1 MNKNFHKTKFNNG
14 LNKLAKKLGVEAK
27 LYFERK
33 EKLKNMAILVTK
45 EQHVL
50 EELLKAHKAK
60 KLKINIPIVIGT
72 TNKLKVI
79 CEKFEIQFLLV
90 KDNDQ
95 TVREKR
101 ILKILE
107 KNNVDFIV
115 LARYMKI
122 LSPKFVWNYTNRIIN
137 IHPSLLPAFPGAM
150 AYVQVFEKG
159 VRVSGATAHFVTV
172 DLDQG
177 PIIVQE
183 SFKVNSNDQLEKI
196 KRLGREAENK
206 ALLKAVNLFINNKI
220 FTNPGVNYSILT
232 GLMVTSYSLIDKLG
246 VTNINPIVYFYI
258 YSNFGVF
265 FIFNLKFLINK
276 ENIYKGLLTKS
287 KIKEYAIVGISDS
300 TSYLLIL
307 YSLTFVEVSY
317 IAPMRNIGIVFSFI
331 IGYLF
336 LNERLRIN
344 RIIGCLLIFSGI
356 MITGIGIK

>member
-1 MNKNFHKTKFNNG
+1 MKSEINITIIGPDKKGIVAEVTKYVFTNGCNIEEVSQNVLNRVFFMNLKVSVNKNFHKTKFNNG
-14 LNKLAKKLGVEAK
+14 LNKLAKKLGVKAK

-50 EELLKAHKAK
+50 EKLLKAHKAK

-79 CEKFEIQFLLV
+79 CEKFGIQFLLV

-206 ALLKAVNLFINNKI
+206 ALLKAVNLFINNKLESKW
-220 FTNPGVNYSILT
+220 GRV
-232 GLMVTSYSLIDKLG
+232 
-246 VTNINPIVYFYI
+246 IVK
-258 YSNFGVF
+258 S
-265 FIFNLKFLINK
+265 
-276 ENIYKGLLTKS
+276 TK
-287 KIKEYAIVGISDS
+287 
-300 TSYLLIL
+300 
-307 YSLTFVEVSY
+307 
-317 IAPMRNIGIVFSFI
+317 
-331 IGYLF
+331 
-336 LNERLRIN
+336 
-344 RIIGCLLIFSGI
+344 
-356 MITGIGIK
+356 

>member
-1 MNKNFHKTKFNNG
+1 MKSEINITIIGPDKKGIVAEVTKYVFTNGCNIEEVSQNVLNRIFFMNLKVSVNKNFHKTKFNNG

-79 CEKFEIQFLLV
+79 CEKFGIQFLLV

-206 ALLKAVNLFINNKI
+206 ALLKAVNLFINNKLESKW
-220 FTNPGVNYSILT
+220 GRV
-232 GLMVTSYSLIDKLG
+232 
-246 VTNINPIVYFYI
+246 IVK
-258 YSNFGVF
+258 S
-265 FIFNLKFLINK
+265 
-276 ENIYKGLLTKS
+276 TK
-287 KIKEYAIVGISDS
+287 
-300 TSYLLIL
+300 
-307 YSLTFVEVSY
+307 
-317 IAPMRNIGIVFSFI
+317 
-331 IGYLF
+331 
-336 LNERLRIN
+336 
-344 RIIGCLLIFSGI
+344 
-356 MITGIGIK
+356 

>member
-1 MNKNFHKTKFNNG
+1 MKSEINITIIGPDKKGIVAEVTKYVFTNGCNIEEVSQNVLNRVFFMNLKVSVNKNFHKTKFNNG
-14 LNKLAKKLGVEAK
+14 LNKLAKKLGVKAK

-50 EELLKAHKAK
+50 EKLLKAHKAK

-206 ALLKAVNLFINNKI
+206 ALLKAVNLFINNKLESKW
-220 FTNPGVNYSILT
+220 GRV
-232 GLMVTSYSLIDKLG
+232 
-246 VTNINPIVYFYI
+246 IVK
-258 YSNFGVF
+258 S
-265 FIFNLKFLINK
+265 
-276 ENIYKGLLTKS
+276 TK
-287 KIKEYAIVGISDS
+287 
-300 TSYLLIL
+300 
-307 YSLTFVEVSY
+307 
-317 IAPMRNIGIVFSFI
+317 
-331 IGYLF
+331 
-336 LNERLRIN
+336 
-344 RIIGCLLIFSGI
+344 
-356 MITGIGIK
+356 

>member
-1 MNKNFHKTKFNNG
+1 MKSEINITIIGPDKKGIVAEVTKYVFTNGCNIEEVSQNVLNRVFFMNLKVSVNKNFHKTKFNNG
-14 LNKLAKKLGVEAK
+14 LNKLAKKLGVKAK

-79 CEKFEIQFLLV
+79 CEKFGIQFLLV

-183 SFKVNSNDQLEKI
+183 SFKVKSNDQLEKI

-206 ALLKAVNLFINNKI
+206 ALLKAVNLFIN
-220 FTNPGVNYSILT
+220 
-232 GLMVTSYSLIDKLG
+232 DKLESKWG
-246 VTNINPIVYFYI
+246 RVIVK
-258 YSNFGVF
+258 S
-265 FIFNLKFLINK
+265 
-276 ENIYKGLLTKS
+276 TK
-287 KIKEYAIVGISDS
+287 
-300 TSYLLIL
+300 
-307 YSLTFVEVSY
+307 
-317 IAPMRNIGIVFSFI
+317 
-331 IGYLF
+331 
-336 LNERLRIN
+336 
-344 RIIGCLLIFSGI
+344 
-356 MITGIGIK
+356 

>member
-1 MNKNFHKTKFNNG
+1 MKSEINITIIGPDKKGIVAEVTKYIFTNGCNIEGVSQNVLNKVFFMNVKVSANKNFQKTKFDNG
-14 LNKLAKKLGVEAK
+14 LKKLAEKSGLEAK
-27 LYFERK
+27 LYFEKK

-45 EQHVL
+45 EPHVL

-72 TNKLKVI
+72 TNKLKEI
-79 CEKFEIQFLLV
+79 SKKFGIKFLLV

-95 TVREKR
+95 TIRERR

-150 AYVQVFEKG
+150 AYVQAFEKG

-183 SFKVNSNDQLEKI
+183 SFKVNSDDQLEKI
-196 KRLGREAENK
+196 KRLGKEAENK
-206 ALLKAVNLFINNKI
+206 SLLKAVNLFINNKLESKW
-220 FTNPGVNYSILT
+220 GRV
-232 GLMVTSYSLIDKLG
+232 
-246 VTNINPIVYFYI
+246 IV
-258 YSNFGVF
+258 
-265 FIFNLKFLINK
+265 
-276 ENIYKGLLTKS
+276 
-287 KIKEYAIVGISDS
+287 KIH
-300 TSYLLIL
+300 
-307 YSLTFVEVSY
+307 
-317 IAPMRNIGIVFSFI
+317 
-331 IGYLF
+331 
-336 LNERLRIN
+336 
-344 RIIGCLLIFSGI
+344 
-356 MITGIGIK
+356 

>member
-1 MNKNFHKTKFNNG
+1 MKSEINITIIGPDKKGIVAEVTKYVFTNGCNIEEVSQNVLNRVFFMNLKVSVNKNFHKTKFNNG

-79 CEKFEIQFLLV
+79 CEKFGIQFLLV

-159 VRVSGATAHFVTV
+159 ATAHFVTV

-206 ALLKAVNLFINNKI
+206 ALLKAVNLFIN
-220 FTNPGVNYSILT
+220 
-232 GLMVTSYSLIDKLG
+232 DKLESKWG
-246 VTNINPIVYFYI
+246 RVIVK
-258 YSNFGVF
+258 S
-265 FIFNLKFLINK
+265 
-276 ENIYKGLLTKS
+276 TK
-287 KIKEYAIVGISDS
+287 
-300 TSYLLIL
+300 
-307 YSLTFVEVSY
+307 
-317 IAPMRNIGIVFSFI
+317 
-331 IGYLF
+331 
-336 LNERLRIN
+336 
-344 RIIGCLLIFSGI
+344 
-356 MITGIGIK
+356 

>member
-1 MNKNFHKTKFNNG
+1 MKSEINITIIGPDKKGIVAEVTKYVFTNGCNIEEVSQNVLNRVFFMNLKVSVNKNFHKTKFNNG
-14 LNKLAKKLGVEAK
+14 LNKLAKKLGVKAK

-50 EELLKAHKAK
+50 EKLLKAHKAK

-206 ALLKAVNLFINNKI
+206 ALLKAVNLFIN
-220 FTNPGVNYSILT
+220 
-232 GLMVTSYSLIDKLG
+232 DKLESKWG
-246 VTNINPIVYFYI
+246 RVIVK
-258 YSNFGVF
+258 S
-265 FIFNLKFLINK
+265 
-276 ENIYKGLLTKS
+276 TK
-287 KIKEYAIVGISDS
+287 
-300 TSYLLIL
+300 
-307 YSLTFVEVSY
+307 
-317 IAPMRNIGIVFSFI
+317 
-331 IGYLF
+331 
-336 LNERLRIN
+336 
-344 RIIGCLLIFSGI
+344 
-356 MITGIGIK
+356 